1 MALNKATMVKPRP
14 ARERAV
20 TSPAKMITR
29 VVKPAIA
36 AMIDE
41 TLYDDSAKYDDG
53 ARLAFLARCAP
64 SHLVQRP
71 GDDKWDQAIKQ
82 RREVIPVG
90 EESDSFLRIGDFEET

>member
-53 ARLAFLARCAP
+53 VGLLFSLDARPAIL
-64 SHLVQRP
+64 SNVQATTNGIR
-71 GDDKWDQAIKQ
+71 Q
-82 RREVIPVG
+82 
-90 EESDSFLRIGDFEET
+90 